1 MTYPGHTVADFDGL
15 GHVTYPGRTVA
26 DFDGL
31 GVGSRDLP
39 GTYCR

>member
-1 MTYPGHTVADFDGL
+1 MTYPGRTVADFDGL